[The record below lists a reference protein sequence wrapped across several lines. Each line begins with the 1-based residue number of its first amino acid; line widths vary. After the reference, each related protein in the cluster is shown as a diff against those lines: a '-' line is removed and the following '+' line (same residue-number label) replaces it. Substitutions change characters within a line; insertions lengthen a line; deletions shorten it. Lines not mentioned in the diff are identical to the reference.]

1 MKKLLLATTVL
12 LMSAPA
18 AYADSVNVVVPGA
31 HCQMCVQALTDTFKA
46 NKSVKGVTVDLKTTT
61 LKLELKDGKSL
72 DDKAIQEGVKAA
84 GFEAG
89 KIERM

>member
-1 MKKLLLATTVL
+1 
-12 LMSAPA
+12 MSAPA

-46 NKSVKGVTVDLKTTT
+46 NESVKGVTVDLKTTT